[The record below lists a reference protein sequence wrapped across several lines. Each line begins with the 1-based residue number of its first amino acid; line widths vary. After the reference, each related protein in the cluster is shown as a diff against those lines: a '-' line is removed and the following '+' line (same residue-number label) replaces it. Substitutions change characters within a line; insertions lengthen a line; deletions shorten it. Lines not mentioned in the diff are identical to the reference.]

1 MKKFTPKV
9 ADHALS
15 MIGQMLKSRRKSL
28 GFSIAQISNAAGIR
42 VATLSDIENGKECK
56 MSTLLSVLGV
66 LRYKILFEE
75 QDINSQPSDVITNQL
90 GNSN

>member
-1 MKKFTPKV
+1 MKKFNPKV
-9 ADHALS
+9 ADHAQA
-15 MIGQMLKSRRKSL
+15 MIGRMLRGRRKSL

-42 VATLSDIENGKECK
+42 VATLSDIENGKDCK
-56 MSTLLSVLGV
+56 MSTFIAILGV

-75 QDINSQPSDVITNQL
+75 QDIDSQPSDQITTL